1 MLRMPA
7 LLEQLARDGEAR
19 QWFSAKWRQIVDEV
33 IAAWQELGNI
43 DIAQLVQKLPPALA
57 SEFAALALEGENL
70 SDSECAR
77 MASDCL
83 AYLRRK
89 HVKGLERD
97 LRIAIRAAEEQK
109 DEQVKRE
116 RMLEWQ
122 DLLRKERQLERPRP
136 EPKITIR

>member
-1 MLRMPA
+1 
-7 LLEQLARDGEAR
+7 
-19 QWFSAKWRQIVDEV
+19 
-33 IAAWQELGNI
+33 
-43 DIAQLVQKLPPALA
+43 
-57 SEFAALALEGENL
+57 
-70 SDSECAR
+70 